1 MKWLTILAI
10 AAGSMAMA
18 VPGQAHDTPNFEHS
32 HAFQQTAY
40 GTYRQGHYVSGSQG
54 SIIIWSP
61 QPYTGYQNAP
71 NVRFARPQPITRPPG
86 NPAVR
91 PRAGNTPAPE
101 YGRKQ
106 NRAYGN

>member
-10 AAGSMAMA
+10 AAGSMAMV
-18 VPGQAHDTPNFEHS
+18 VPVQAHDTPNLEHS

-40 GTYRQGHYVSGSQG
+40 GAYRQGHYVNGPQG

-61 QPYTGYQNAP
+61 QPYTGYRNAS

-86 NPAVR
+86 NPTVM
-91 PRAGNTPAPE
+91 PRAGQMPALGFG
-101 YGRKQ
+101 YKQ
-106 NRAYGN
+106 ERD